1 MKVKKRLCMLLMML
15 FFTLGLVFSA
25 ACSNNPRPSEKQE
38 GPESGVYY
46 YDSDEGEYLVSLN
59 KGDQAVFTTTKLSVV
74 GTYSVEGS
82 TVTFNVPKSEQ
93 NGEDKAATFYAKLAD
108 NALTVTYEETE
119 CRFLKKV
126 MYSVAFET
134 GVGGGTLPDVS
145 VMNGKTI
152 AKPADPVREGYIF
165 LGWYADAEYQ
175 KLYNF
180 ESEAVTKD
188 TKIYARWTPT
198 VPGQTEYEIG
208 FDLNYEGAESV
219 ASIRTIGGKL
229 YNVTTPQREGYDF
242 GGWWVSPYND
252 PDKLSYACNADTV
265 FEENL
270 TLYAK
275 WLPKNTGSKL
285 AAPVITVKDTG
296 ISWTNTAA
304 ATYAF
309 EFAFVSE
316 DGTEQKLATGN
327 IGQTTSYAYDFS
339 SAKAGTYVVRVTSVA
354 SVSANNSDTSV
365 VYYINKGLA
374 RVSSFN
380 VSGDALI
387 FNAVPHAEKYLITV
401 DCGNKEHN
409 HTLFDNGTST
419 YYNFSNCEMQEGG
432 IKFTVTAVADG
443 YASST
448 SETFV
453 YERTLEAVSEFAFD
467 KETETLSW
475 KAVPS
480 AASYVVTIK
489 CGEKTEEINVG
500 GKTKISLKE
509 YAPAEGGI
517 QVSVYP
523 KTKGYNSPE
532 ASTYTYNKTAL
543 AAPSDIKILG
553 TTLTWSAVEGAVK
566 YEIRIG
572 NKTFMTEAAETTFD
586 LSSVDEDMG
595 WTTAKDY
602 RLSIRAYAAENSAA
616 ETSSWSDDIDIRYY
630 ALYSTLSYA
639 EGRLSWRHV
648 VGAELYEVKIN
659 DGNSQLV
666 DDGSNSAAI
675 TFTRSGENV
684 LSVRFFDGK
693 VWSDWATISVR
704 AYEVSFDSRLGNGV
718 EPVYKA
724 VGDPT
729 NFPEAKRAG
738 YNFGGWYNT
747 PSGAV
752 NGALYADEFFA
763 ETGDMMLYAYWTP
776 MSFKVTYDCGEG
788 NTIDK
793 EFGEVLYGREYTL
806 DVPTS
811 ADSSMVFMG
820 WYAEENGKGFRY
832 TDETG
837 KCFENKVWGVLDDVV
852 VKAYWQPL
860 LSFTKVSGGYSVVRN
875 KSVSSSLYVN
885 ITIPET
891 YRGADDAAPLPVV
904 IVDGSAFSSCTKL
917 ENIRIPNS
925 VTIIETTAFS
935 GCTSLKNVE
944 IYAVAGVVDPVYSS
958 VGGSV
963 IYKNP
968 RTSAVDLFYVPQGMT
983 GDANGAYVIPD
994 GVTNLPNKV
1003 FNKNIFAEVVISKG
1017 VLSIEE
1023 SAFYDCKKL
1032 KKVTCATGGTG
1043 ELVFRGDTF
1052 KSCSAL
1058 EEITL
1063 PARISEF
1070 NPDFFA
1076 SCSSLQKINLEEG
1089 ASNTYSSEDGLL
1101 FNKNKTELVYCPQG
1115 RAGRYEFA
1123 STVVSVAD
1131 KAFYK
1136 CKNLEEVVFNGWMQ
1150 SIGDS
1155 AFEGCSS
1162 IVKITFK
1169 GAANN
1174 EAVSLRIGEGAFRSC
1189 TMLTEVLFEANSRVT
1204 DLGAQ
1209 AFKGCVRLTQISF
1222 PASLTVIGA
1231 NAFEST
1237 KLASVIFA
1245 ENGNLTE
1252 IGASAFTT
1260 LPLAVLKF
1268 PASLQTIGESA
1279 FYQNQSLTSVEFAAD
1294 GADLTIGDYAFQ
1306 KCEKLES
1313 IAISK
1318 NVVGIGEGVFLD
1330 CKKLAEVTVDENNQ
1344 YFVTDDGVLF
1354 DKGYTRLLFYPAG
1367 KTGTFVLPEQMTSI
1381 GAGVFKEN
1389 EGLTGIKIGKNV
1401 TFIGKEAFKDCEN
1414 FETVE
1419 FEEGGTEELVLEE
1432 GAFRWC
1438 DALKPFTLPNRVK
1451 ALPAYFVCGND
1462 SLTNFVIPDSVESIG
1477 ESAFLGVPLENV
1489 IIPASVTF
1497 IDKGAFAS
1505 SPSNV
1510 TTPMTVVFEEGDK
1523 PLEVASP
1530 KISGSDSGIFSLNEL
1545 LTSVTLPK
1553 RLVNIGNKMFSS
1565 CKALTQITIPSGVT
1579 SVGLDPFRNSG
1590 IESVVFESSTDPER
1604 TVTFADGYYEESG
1617 SDWNPTVIN
1626 HGTFG
1631 DLVSLKNVTL
1641 PKGTTRIAD
1650 YMFCGCTSLE
1660 QITIPNTITNGTDG
1674 YYAVG
1679 RAAFKNCTALKTVD
1693 FETGGTGQITIG
1705 GNGYGKLNPNYTTI
1719 MQLANVG
1726 AFYGCGA
1733 LETINFPENLAD
1745 TKDPKGYDVAAISAA
1760 GMIFE
1765 NCAKLA
1771 NITVAK
1777 GTATDNYYYAE
1788 NGVLLCYKS
1797 GGENILLMCA
1807 PGATGKVVVPNTV
1820 TKISHL
1826 EFEKKY
1832 IDESDCRTVR
1842 VGFDFCESVT
1852 EIEFEAGGVA
1862 DLVID
1867 GNFSHNTAQYN
1878 GAFSN
1883 MKSLAKVTLPAR
1895 LTSLGGNAFAQ
1906 SSALAEVVFEED
1918 CRLTRIDEYA
1928 FYKTGFTEIVLPDSV
1943 KTLGGYLFKDS
1954 KLETITFPDTLD
1966 TLNFTFDGC
1975 KTLKTVNLTGDGSG
1989 DFKLNGGVVYKILK
2003 DDAGTVIGR
2012 ELAYYSYSKT
2022 DTAFEIPADVIKI
2035 QAVAFKDNPYLQT
2048 LTFENSTAALT
2059 ADKSNALVIGEAAF
2073 QGCTA
2078 LVSVK
2083 IPTRL
2088 TTVGRI
2094 AFAGCTKLAK
2104 VTFEEDCAL
2113 QTISEGMFH
2122 KCTALSSITIPKK
2135 ISAIDNGA
2143 FVASGLQTVTF
2154 AADGAKV
2161 QLYAE
2166 ASGYSTSTIPGS
2178 STSAKYGVFGNCTK
2192 LETVEFNNR
2201 LSGTAIPAYTFYSC
2215 GVLSALDKVTINDVG
2230 QYAFRDCKKLGDGVI
2245 DFSKLTTDT
2254 INTYAF
2260 YGCTSLTNITLSES
2274 VQTIDKYAFSKCTN
2288 LSKFVLPSSVQT
2300 INGYAFDGCTKLIFV
2315 ENISDTDEDVDAL
2328 KNVMYLNSY
2337 AFQNCKAL
2345 TSVDLSGFVGYDASH
2360 LGILYSS
2367 TFNGCTSLATVTLP
2381 SSLIEI
2387 GGSAFKGC
2395 TNLASLALPE
2405 TLETIGSSAFESCT
2419 SLETITLSSALKKIG
2434 SSAFKNCQAIT
2445 SLTLPESLETIDTS
2459 AFEGCANLASI
2470 NLEKVKYINQKAFK
2484 GCESLTFADLTG
2496 FVGYTSSTSYAGKL
2510 YNETFCNSG
2519 LTSFTFDNTDPDMT
2533 NVIPAR
2539 ITSFGTKLFSNTK
2552 LVRVTF
2558 EDSDAS
2564 LYLSTAFDSC
2574 AELVSVNFGT
2584 RQMSIPANA
2593 FKNCTSLGSISIGTG
2608 VSSLGKNA
2616 FSGCTNLTEVNIPTD
2631 GALKTVA
2638 ENVFTNM
2645 ANLQTVSFTGVGGTL
2660 TSIANNA
2667 FKGTGITEIEI
2678 PEGVTSI
2685 GKYAFQNCASLTK
2698 ISLPASLTSIGENAI
2713 DGCDKLSSID
2723 VAADNENFSFNDGA
2737 FYVET
2742 RVDETKVEV
2751 TLAMV
2756 LPSRPQGPFV
2766 VPERVTSISG
2776 YAFAD
2781 TSVSE
2786 VRFMNADTKLENYA
2800 FANAAKLEKVTLPA
2814 NLTEISAG
2822 AFMNSGLKEIVIPAN
2837 ITDIYASAFS
2847 GCSSLTSVTFEGE
2860 TIKIAKQAFKG
2871 CTAIEEIIL
2880 PAGTVLSD
2888 IEVFSGWTETQ
2899 TIRILLS
2906 ETEAGATWKTDWNK
2920 GCGAIIVW
2928 KTEEPQA

>member
-25 ACSNNPRPSEKQE
+25 ACSNNPRPSDKQE

-275 WLPKNTGSKL
+275 WLPKNTGNKL
-285 AAPVITVKDTG
+285 AVPVITVKDTG

-316 DGTEQKLATGN
+316 DGTEQKLESGN

-517 QVSVYP
+517 QVGVYP

-543 AAPSDIKILG
+543 AVPSDIKILG
-553 TTLTWSAVEGAVK
+553 TTLTWSAVEGAGK

-572 NKTFMTEAAETTFD
+572 NKAFMTEAAETTFD

-639 EGRLSWRHV
+639 EGRLSWRRV
-648 VGAELYEVKIN
+648 VGAKMYEVKIN
-659 DGNSQLV
+659 DGASQFV
-666 DDGSNSAAI
+666 EDGSNSAAI

-684 LSVRFFDGK
+684 LSVRFMDEKG
-693 VWSDWATISVR
+693 WSDWATISVR

-788 NTIDK
+788 NTVDK
-793 EFGEVLYGREYTL
+793 EFGEVLYGKEYTL
-806 DVPTS
+806 DVPVN

-820 WYAEENGKGFRY
+820 WYAEENGKGFQY
-832 TDETG
+832 TDATG
-837 KCFENKVWGVLDDVV
+837 KSIEVWGVLDDVV
-852 VKAYWQPL
+852 VKANWQPL

-875 KSVSSSLYVN
+875 KAVSSSLYVN

-1523 PLEVASP
+1523 PLEVAGP
-1530 KISGSDSGIFSLNEL
+1530 VKSLDFGVFFFNER
-1545 LTSVTLPK
+1545 LTSVKLPK
-1553 RLVNIGNKMFSS
+1553 RLINIADEMFSS
-1565 CKALTQITIPSGVT
+1565 CKNLKEITIPSGVT

-1760 GMIFE
+1760 GMVFE

-1777 GTATDNYYYAE
+1777 GAATDNYYYAE

-1807 PGATGKVVVPNTV
+1807 PGATGKVVVPNTI

-1826 EFEKKY
+1826 EFEKRY

-1852 EIEFEAGGVA
+1852 EIEFEAGGAA

-1867 GNFSHNTAQYN
+1867 GNFSYNTVQYN

-1883 MKSLAKVTLPAR
+1883 MKSLTKVTLPAR

-1918 CRLTRIDEYA
+1918 CRLSQIEQYA

-1966 TLNFTFDGC
+1966 TFNFTFDGC

-2094 AFAGCTKLAK
+2094 AFSGCTKLAT

-2315 ENISDTDEDVDAL
+2315 ENISDTDEDIDAL

-2345 TSVDLSGFVGYDASH
+2345 TGVDLSGFVGYDASH

-2405 TLETIGSSAFESCT
+2405 TLETIGSSAFEGCT

-2434 SSAFKNCQAIT
+2434 SSAFKNCTAIT
-2445 SLTLPESLETIDTS
+2445 SLTLPESLETIDSS

-2496 FVGYTSSTSYAGKL
+2496 FVGYGSPASYAGKL

-2519 LTSFTFDNTDPDMT
+2519 LISFTFDNTDPDMT

-2539 ITSFGTKLFSNTK
+2539 IKYFGSKLFSNTK
-2552 LVRVTF
+2552 LVRVSF
-2558 EDSDAS
+2558 EYSDES
-2564 LYLSTAFDSC
+2564 ISLSTAFDGC
-2574 AELVSVNFGT
+2574 AELSMVNLGSRKMIVSVG
-2584 RQMSIPANA
+2584 A
-2593 FKNCTSLGSISIGTG
+2593 FKNCASLGSISIGSGAT
-2608 VSSLGKNA
+2608 SIGKNA
-2616 FSGCTNLTEVNIPTD
+2616 FQGCVNLTEVSLPTD
-2631 GALKTVA
+2631 GALTKVA
-2638 ENVFTNM
+2638 DGVFTNM

-2660 TSIANNA
+2660 TSIDNNA

-2698 ISLPASLTSIGENAI
+2698 ISLPASLTSIGEDAI

-2766 VPERVTSISG
+2766 VPERVTSIAG

-2781 TSVSE
+2781 TNVSE

-2814 NLTEISAG
+2814 NLTEISEG

-2860 TIKIAKQAFKG
+2860 TVKIAKQAFKG
-2871 CTAIEEIIL
+2871 CTAIEEIVL

>member
-1 MKVKKRLCMLLMML
+1 MLLMML

-25 ACSNNPRPSEKQE
+25 ACSNNPRPSDKQE

-316 DGTEQKLATGN
+316 DGTEQKLESGN

-553 TTLTWSAVEGAVK
+553 TTLTWSAVEGAGK

-572 NKTFMTEAAETTFD
+572 NKAFMTEAAETTFD

-648 VGAELYEVKIN
+648 VGAKMYEVKIN
-659 DGNSQLV
+659 DGNSQFV
-666 DDGSNSAAI
+666 EDGSNSAAI

-684 LSVRFFDGK
+684 LSVRFMDEKG
-693 VWSDWATISVR
+693 WSDWATISVR

-820 WYAEENGKGFRY
+820 WYSEENGKGQQY
-832 TDETG
+832 TDGAG
-837 KCFENKVWGVLDDVV
+837 KSVEVWGVLDDVV

-860 LSFTKVSGGYSVVRN
+860 FSFMKVSGGYSVVRN

-885 ITIPET
+885 ITVPET

-925 VTIIETTAFS
+925 VTIIENTALS

-963 IYKNP
+963 VYKNP
-968 RTSAVDLFYVPQGMT
+968 KTSAVDLFYVPQGMT
-983 GDANGAYVIPD
+983 GDANGAYVVPD

-1003 FNKNIFAEVVISKG
+1003 FNKNIFTEVVISKG
-1017 VLSIEE
+1017 VLTIEE
-1023 SAFYDCKKL
+1023 SAFYECEKL

-1052 KSCSAL
+1052 KYCSAL

-1063 PARISEF
+1063 PARLSGF

-1101 FNKNKTELVYCPQG
+1101 FNQTKTELVYCPQG
-1115 RAGRYEFA
+1115 RVGKYEFA

-1150 SIGDS
+1150 SIGDG

-1162 IVKITFK
+1162 LVKITFK
-1169 GAANN
+1169 GAENN
-1174 EAVSLRIGEGAFRSC
+1174 EVVSLKIGEGAFRSC
-1189 TMLTEVLFEANSRVT
+1189 TRLTEVLFDAKSRVT
-1204 DLGAQ
+1204 DLGAE

-1222 PASLTVIGA
+1222 PASLTVIGD

-1237 KLASVIFA
+1237 KLSSVTFA
-1245 ENGNLTE
+1245 EKGNLTE
-1252 IGASAFTT
+1252 IGASAFTK
-1260 LPLAVLKF
+1260 LPLASLKF

-1313 IAISK
+1313 IAIPK

-1330 CKKLAEVTVDENNQ
+1330 CKKLASVTVDENNQ
-1344 YFVTDDGVLF
+1344 YFVTNDGLLF

-1367 KTGTFVLPEQMTSI
+1367 KTGTLTLPEQMTSI
-1381 GAGVFKEN
+1381 GAGVFKGN
-1389 EGLTGIKIGKNV
+1389 ESLTGIVIPENV
-1401 TFIGKEAFKDCEN
+1401 TFIGKEAFMNCEN
-1414 FETVE
+1414 LETVE
-1419 FEEGGTEELVLEE
+1419 FLTGGTQEELILEE
-1432 GAFRWC
+1432 GVFHWC
-1438 DALKPFTLPNRVK
+1438 HALTSVVNFPDRVK
-1451 ALPAYFVCGND
+1451 KIPDRFMQG
-1462 SLTNFVIPDSVESIG
+1462 TNKVTEFVIPDSVESIG
-1477 ESAFLGVPLENV
+1477 MMAFWATPFETVT
-1489 IIPASVTF
+1489 IPASVTF
-1497 IDKGAFAS
+1497 IGLGAFG
-1505 SPSNV
+1505 SNPAGV
-1510 TTPMTVVFEEGDK
+1510 TTSMTIVFEEGDK
-1523 PLEVASP
+1523 PL
-1530 KISGSDSGIFSLNEL
+1530 SLENAKVGPGTSALSNNYGVFEYNER

-1553 RLVNIGNKMFSS
+1553 RLTNISNKMFQYCS
-1565 CKALTQITIPSGVT
+1565 ALTQITIPSGVI
-1579 SVGLDPFRNSG
+1579 SVGLDPFKGSAV
-1590 IESVVFESSTDPER
+1590 ESVIFENSTDPER
-1604 TVTFADGYYEESG
+1604 AVIFADGYMTSG
-1617 SDWNPTVIN
+1617 SGAYDPDKYYGAFAQNTA
-1626 HGTFG
+1626 
-1631 DLVSLKNVTL
+1631 LKTVTL

-1650 YMFCGCTSLE
+1650 YMFYGCTSLE

-1705 GNGYGKLNPNYTTI
+1705 GNGYGKSNPNYTFI
-1719 MQLANVG
+1719 SSLLNVG

-1733 LETINFPENLAD
+1733 LETINFPENLASA
-1745 TKDPKGYDVAAISAA
+1745 KDPEGYDVAAISAA

-1765 NCAKLA
+1765 KCVSLA

-1852 EIEFEAGGVA
+1852 EIEFEAGGTA
-1862 DLVID
+1862 DLVIE

-2166 ASGYSTSTIPGS
+2166 ASSYSTSTIPGS

-2574 AELVSVNFGT
+2574 AELVSVNFGA

-2608 VSSLGKNA
+2608 VSSLGKDA

-2713 DGCDKLSSID
+2713 DGCAKLSSID

-2742 RVDETKVEV
+2742 RIDETKVEV

-2766 VPERVTSISG
+2766 VPERVTSIAG

-2822 AFMNSGLKEIVIPAN
+2822 AFTNSGLKEIVIPAN

-2860 TIKIAKQAFKG
+2860 AIKIAKQAFKG
-2871 CTAIEEIIL
+2871 CTAIEEIVL

-2906 ETEAGATWKTDWNK
+2906 ETEASATWKTDWNK

>member
-25 ACSNNPRPSEKQE
+25 ACSNNPRPSDKQE

-59 KGDQAVFTTTKLSVV
+59 KGDQAVFTTTKLSVE

-93 NGEDKAATFYAKLAD
+93 NGEDKTAIFYAKLAD

-134 GVGGGTLPDVS
+134 GAEGGTLPDVS

-152 AKPADPVREGYIF
+152 AKPDDPVREGYIF

-180 ESEAVTKD
+180 ETESVTGN
-188 TKIYARWTPT
+188 TKLYARWTPT
-198 VPGQTEYEIG
+198 VPGRTEYEIG

-252 PDKLSYACNADTV
+252 PDKLSYVYNADTV

-275 WLPKNTGSKL
+275 WLPKNTGNKL
-285 AAPVITVKDTG
+285 AVPVITVKDTG

-316 DGTEQKLATGN
+316 DGTEQKLESGN

-553 TTLTWSAVEGAVK
+553 TTLTWSAVEGAGK

-572 NKTFMTEAAETTFD
+572 NKAFMTEAAETTFD

-648 VGAELYEVKIN
+648 VGAKMYEVKIN
-659 DGNSQLV
+659 DGASLFV
-666 DDGSNSAAI
+666 EDGSNSAAI

-684 LSVRFFDGK
+684 LSVRFMDEKG
-693 VWSDWATISVR
+693 WSDWATIVVR

-738 YNFGGWYNT
+738 YNFSGWYNT

-776 MSFKVTYDCGEG
+776 MSFKVTYECGEG

-806 DVPTS
+806 AVPTS

-837 KCFENKVWGVLDDVV
+837 KSIEVWGVLDDVV

-904 IVDGSAFSSCTKL
+904 IVDGSAFSSCNKL

-925 VTIIETTAFS
+925 VTVIENTAFS
-935 GCTSLKNVE
+935 SCSSLKNVE

-983 GDANGAYVIPD
+983 GDENGAYVVPD

-1003 FNKNIFAEVVISKG
+1003 FNRNIFTEVIISKG

-1023 SAFYDCKKL
+1023 SAFYYCGNL
-1032 KKVTCATGGTG
+1032 KKVTCEAGGTG

-1101 FNKNKTELVYCPQG
+1101 FNKTKTELVYCPQG
-1115 RAGRYEFA
+1115 RVGKYEFA

-1150 SIGDS
+1150 SIGDG
-1155 AFEGCSS
+1155 AFEGCSAL
-1162 IVKITFK
+1162 VKITFK

-1189 TMLTEVLFEANSRVT
+1189 TGLTEVLFEANSRVT
-1204 DLGAQ
+1204 DLGVE
-1209 AFKGCVRLTQISF
+1209 AFKSCVRLTQISL
-1222 PASLTVIGA
+1222 PASLAVIGA

-1237 KLASVIFA
+1237 KLASVTFA

-1252 IGASAFTT
+1252 IGASAFAE

-1294 GADLTIGDYAFQ
+1294 GADLTLGDYAFQ
-1306 KCEKLES
+1306 GCEKIES
-1313 IAISK
+1313 IAIPE

-1330 CKKLAEVTVDENNQ
+1330 CKKLASVTVDENNQ

-1367 KTGTFVLPEQMTSI
+1367 KTGVFETPEQMTSI

-1523 PLEVASP
+1523 PLEVAGP
-1530 KISGSDSGIFSLNEL
+1530 VKSLDFGVFFFNER
-1545 LTSVTLPK
+1545 LTSVKLPK
-1553 RLVNIGNKMFSS
+1553 RLINIADEMFSS
-1565 CKALTQITIPSGVT
+1565 CKNLKEITIPSGVT

-1617 SDWNPTVIN
+1617 SSYNPTVIN

-1631 DLVSLKNVTL
+1631 DLVSLKTVTL

-1650 YMFCGCTSLE
+1650 YMFYGCTSLE

-1733 LETINFPENLAD
+1733 LETINFPENLASA
-1745 TKDPKGYDVAAISAA
+1745 KDPKGYDVAAISSA

-1918 CRLTRIDEYA
+1918 CRLTQIDQYA

-1943 KTLGGYLFKDS
+1943 KTLGEYLFKDS
-1954 KLETITFPDTLD
+1954 KLETVTFPDTLD
-1966 TLNFTFDGC
+1966 TFNFTFDGC

-2003 DDAGTVIGR
+2003 DDVGTVIGR

-2713 DGCDKLSSID
+2713 DGCAKLSSID

-2766 VPERVTSISG
+2766 VPERVTSIAG

-2814 NLTEISAG
+2814 NLTEISEG

-2860 TIKIAKQAFKG
+2860 TVKIAKQAFKG
-2871 CTAIEEIIL
+2871 CTAIEEIVL

>member
-1 MKVKKRLCMLLMML
+1 MLLMML

-25 ACSNNPRPSEKQE
+25 ACSNNPRPSDKQE

-134 GVGGGTLPDVS
+134 GVGGDVIPDVS
-145 VMNGKTI
+145 VMNGKTV

-198 VPGQTEYEIG
+198 VPGRTEYEIG

-252 PDKLSYACNADTV
+252 PDKLSYACNADTM

-275 WLPKNTGSKL
+275 WLPKNTGNKL

-316 DGTEQKLATGN
+316 DGTEQKLESGN

-401 DCGNKEHN
+401 DCENKEHN

-553 TTLTWSAVEGAVK
+553 TTLTWSAVEGAGK

-572 NKTFMTEAAETTFD
+572 NKAFMTEAAETTFD

-684 LSVRFFDGK
+684 LSVRFMDEKG
-693 VWSDWATISVR
+693 WSDWATISVR

-860 LSFTKVSGGYSVVRN
+860 LSFTKVSDGYSVVRN

-925 VTIIETTAFS
+925 VTVIENTAFS
-935 GCTSLKNVE
+935 SCSSLKNVE

-983 GDANGAYVIPD
+983 GDANGAYVVPD

-1003 FNKNIFAEVVISKG
+1003 FNRNIFTEVIISKG

-1023 SAFYDCKKL
+1023 SAFYYCGNL
-1032 KKVTCATGGTG
+1032 KKVTCEAGGTG
-1043 ELVFRGDTF
+1043 DLVFRGDTF

-1063 PARISEF
+1063 PARLSEF

-1101 FNKNKTELVYCPQG
+1101 FNKTKTELVYCPQG
-1115 RAGRYEFA
+1115 
-1123 STVVSVAD
+1123 S
-1131 KAFYK
+1131 
-1136 CKNLEEVVFNGWMQ
+1136 
-1150 SIGDS
+1150 
-1155 AFEGCSS
+1155 
-1162 IVKITFK
+1162 
-1169 GAANN
+1169 
-1174 EAVSLRIGEGAFRSC
+1174 
-1189 TMLTEVLFEANSRVT
+1189 
-1204 DLGAQ
+1204 
-1209 AFKGCVRLTQISF
+1209 
-1222 PASLTVIGA
+1222 
-1231 NAFEST
+1231 
-1237 KLASVIFA
+1237 
-1245 ENGNLTE
+1245 
-1252 IGASAFTT
+1252 
-1260 LPLAVLKF
+1260 
-1268 PASLQTIGESA
+1268 
-1279 FYQNQSLTSVEFAAD
+1279 
-1294 GADLTIGDYAFQ
+1294 
-1306 KCEKLES
+1306 
-1313 IAISK
+1313 
-1318 NVVGIGEGVFLD
+1318 
-1330 CKKLAEVTVDENNQ
+1330 
-1344 YFVTDDGVLF
+1344 
-1354 DKGYTRLLFYPAG
+1354 
-1367 KTGTFVLPEQMTSI
+1367 
-1381 GAGVFKEN
+1381 
-1389 EGLTGIKIGKNV
+1389 
-1401 TFIGKEAFKDCEN
+1401 
-1414 FETVE
+1414 
-1419 FEEGGTEELVLEE
+1419 
-1432 GAFRWC
+1432 
-1438 DALKPFTLPNRVK
+1438 
-1451 ALPAYFVCGND
+1451 
-1462 SLTNFVIPDSVESIG
+1462 
-1477 ESAFLGVPLENV
+1477 
-1489 IIPASVTF
+1489 
-1497 IDKGAFAS
+1497 
-1505 SPSNV
+1505 
-1510 TTPMTVVFEEGDK
+1510 
-1523 PLEVASP
+1523 
-1530 KISGSDSGIFSLNEL
+1530 
-1545 LTSVTLPK
+1545 
-1553 RLVNIGNKMFSS
+1553 
-1565 CKALTQITIPSGVT
+1565 
-1579 SVGLDPFRNSG
+1579 
-1590 IESVVFESSTDPER
+1590 
-1604 TVTFADGYYEESG
+1604 
-1617 SDWNPTVIN
+1617 
-1626 HGTFG
+1626 
-1631 DLVSLKNVTL
+1631 
-1641 PKGTTRIAD
+1641 
-1650 YMFCGCTSLE
+1650 
-1660 QITIPNTITNGTDG
+1660 
-1674 YYAVG
+1674 
-1679 RAAFKNCTALKTVD
+1679 
-1693 FETGGTGQITIG
+1693 TGG
-1705 GNGYGKLNPNYTTI
+1705 
-1719 MQLANVG
+1719 
-1726 AFYGCGA
+1726 C
-1733 LETINFPENLAD
+1733 FP
-1745 TKDPKGYDVAAISAA
+1745 P
-1760 GMIFE
+1760 
-1765 NCAKLA
+1765 
-1771 NITVAK
+1771 
-1777 GTATDNYYYAE
+1777 
-1788 NGVLLCYKS
+1788 
-1797 GGENILLMCA
+1797 
-1807 PGATGKVVVPNTV
+1807 
-1820 TKISHL
+1820 
-1826 EFEKKY
+1826 
-1832 IDESDCRTVR
+1832 
-1842 VGFDFCESVT
+1842 
-1852 EIEFEAGGVA
+1852 
-1862 DLVID
+1862 
-1867 GNFSHNTAQYN
+1867 
-1878 GAFSN
+1878 
-1883 MKSLAKVTLPAR
+1883 
-1895 LTSLGGNAFAQ
+1895 
-1906 SSALAEVVFEED
+1906 
-1918 CRLTRIDEYA
+1918 
-1928 FYKTGFTEIVLPDSV
+1928 
-1943 KTLGGYLFKDS
+1943 
-1954 KLETITFPDTLD
+1954 
-1966 TLNFTFDGC
+1966 
-1975 KTLKTVNLTGDGSG
+1975 
-1989 DFKLNGGVVYKILK
+1989 
-2003 DDAGTVIGR
+2003 
-2012 ELAYYSYSKT
+2012 
-2022 DTAFEIPADVIKI
+2022 
-2035 QAVAFKDNPYLQT
+2035 
-2048 LTFENSTAALT
+2048 
-2059 ADKSNALVIGEAAF
+2059 
-2073 QGCTA
+2073 
-2078 LVSVK
+2078 
-2083 IPTRL
+2083 
-2088 TTVGRI
+2088 
-2094 AFAGCTKLAK
+2094 
-2104 VTFEEDCAL
+2104 
-2113 QTISEGMFH
+2113 
-2122 KCTALSSITIPKK
+2122 
-2135 ISAIDNGA
+2135 
-2143 FVASGLQTVTF
+2143 
-2154 AADGAKV
+2154 
-2161 QLYAE
+2161 
-2166 ASGYSTSTIPGS
+2166 
-2178 STSAKYGVFGNCTK
+2178 
-2192 LETVEFNNR
+2192 
-2201 LSGTAIPAYTFYSC
+2201 
-2215 GVLSALDKVTINDVG
+2215 
-2230 QYAFRDCKKLGDGVI
+2230 
-2245 DFSKLTTDT
+2245 
-2254 INTYAF
+2254 
-2260 YGCTSLTNITLSES
+2260 
-2274 VQTIDKYAFSKCTN
+2274 
-2288 LSKFVLPSSVQT
+2288 
-2300 INGYAFDGCTKLIFV
+2300 
-2315 ENISDTDEDVDAL
+2315 
-2328 KNVMYLNSY
+2328 
-2337 AFQNCKAL
+2337 
-2345 TSVDLSGFVGYDASH
+2345 SVD
-2360 LGILYSS
+2360 
-2367 TFNGCTSLATVTLP
+2367 
-2381 SSLIEI
+2381 
-2387 GGSAFKGC
+2387 K
-2395 TNLASLALPE
+2395 
-2405 TLETIGSSAFESCT
+2405 
-2419 SLETITLSSALKKIG
+2419 
-2434 SSAFKNCQAIT
+2434 
-2445 SLTLPESLETIDTS
+2445 
-2459 AFEGCANLASI
+2459 
-2470 NLEKVKYINQKAFK
+2470 
-2484 GCESLTFADLTG
+2484 DLR
-2496 FVGYTSSTSYAGKL
+2496 
-2510 YNETFCNSG
+2510 
-2519 LTSFTFDNTDPDMT
+2519 
-2533 NVIPAR
+2533 NV
-2539 ITSFGTKLFSNTK
+2539 
-2552 LVRVTF
+2552 
-2558 EDSDAS
+2558 
-2564 LYLSTAFDSC
+2564 
-2574 AELVSVNFGT
+2574 
-2584 RQMSIPANA
+2584 
-2593 FKNCTSLGSISIGTG
+2593 
-2608 VSSLGKNA
+2608 
-2616 FSGCTNLTEVNIPTD
+2616 
-2631 GALKTVA
+2631 
-2638 ENVFTNM
+2638 
-2645 ANLQTVSFTGVGGTL
+2645 
-2660 TSIANNA
+2660 
-2667 FKGTGITEIEI
+2667 
-2678 PEGVTSI
+2678 
-2685 GKYAFQNCASLTK
+2685 
-2698 ISLPASLTSIGENAI
+2698 
-2713 DGCDKLSSID
+2713 
-2723 VAADNENFSFNDGA
+2723 
-2737 FYVET
+2737 
-2742 RVDETKVEV
+2742 
-2751 TLAMV
+2751 
-2756 LPSRPQGPFV
+2756 
-2766 VPERVTSISG
+2766 
-2776 YAFAD
+2776 
-2781 TSVSE
+2781 
-2786 VRFMNADTKLENYA
+2786 
-2800 FANAAKLEKVTLPA
+2800 
-2814 NLTEISAG
+2814 
-2822 AFMNSGLKEIVIPAN
+2822 
-2837 ITDIYASAFS
+2837 
-2847 GCSSLTSVTFEGE
+2847 
-2860 TIKIAKQAFKG
+2860 
-2871 CTAIEEIIL
+2871 
-2880 PAGTVLSD
+2880 
-2888 IEVFSGWTETQ
+2888 
-2899 TIRILLS
+2899 
-2906 ETEAGATWKTDWNK
+2906 
-2920 GCGAIIVW
+2920 
-2928 KTEEPQA
+2928 

>member
-1 MKVKKRLCMLLMML
+1 MLLMML

-25 ACSNNPRPSEKQE
+25 ACSNNPRPSDKQE

-93 NGEDKAATFYAKLAD
+93 NGEDKTAIFYAKLAD

-134 GVGGGTLPDVS
+134 GAEGGTLPDVS

-152 AKPADPVREGYIF
+152 AKPDDPVREGYIF

-180 ESEAVTKD
+180 ETESVTGN
-188 TKIYARWTPT
+188 TKLYARWTPT
-198 VPGQTEYEIG
+198 VPGRTEYEIG

-252 PDKLSYACNADTV
+252 PDKLSYVYNADTV

-275 WLPKNTGSKL
+275 WLPKNTGNKL
-285 AAPVITVKDTG
+285 AVPVITVKDTG

-316 DGTEQKLATGN
+316 DGTEQKLESGN

-553 TTLTWSAVEGAVK
+553 TTLTWSAVEGAGK

-572 NKTFMTEAAETTFD
+572 NKAFMTEAAETTFD

-648 VGAELYEVKIN
+648 VGAKMYEVKIN
-659 DGNSQLV
+659 DGASLFV
-666 DDGSNSAAI
+666 EDGSNSAAI

-684 LSVRFFDGK
+684 LSVRFMDEKG
-693 VWSDWATISVR
+693 WSDWATIVVR

-738 YNFGGWYNT
+738 YNFSGWYNT

-776 MSFKVTYDCGEG
+776 MSFKVTYECGEG

-806 DVPTS
+806 AVPTS

-837 KCFENKVWGVLDDVV
+837 KSIEVWGVLDDVV

-904 IVDGSAFSSCTKL
+904 IVDGSAFSSCNKL

-925 VTIIETTAFS
+925 VTVIENTAFS
-935 GCTSLKNVE
+935 SCSSLKNVE

-983 GDANGAYVIPD
+983 GDENGAYVVPD

-1003 FNKNIFAEVVISKG
+1003 FNRNIFTEVIISKG

-1023 SAFYDCKKL
+1023 SAFYYCGNL
-1032 KKVTCATGGTG
+1032 KKVTCEAGGTG

-1101 FNKNKTELVYCPQG
+1101 FNKTKTELVYCPQG
-1115 RAGRYEFA
+1115 RVGKYEFA

-1150 SIGDS
+1150 SIGDG
-1155 AFEGCSS
+1155 AFEGCSAL
-1162 IVKITFK
+1162 VKITFK

-1189 TMLTEVLFEANSRVT
+1189 TGLTEVLFEANSRVT
-1204 DLGAQ
+1204 DLGVE
-1209 AFKGCVRLTQISF
+1209 AFKSCVRLTQISL
-1222 PASLTVIGA
+1222 PASLAVIGA

-1237 KLASVIFA
+1237 KLASVTFA

-1252 IGASAFTT
+1252 IGASAFAE

-1294 GADLTIGDYAFQ
+1294 GADLTLGDYAFQ
-1306 KCEKLES
+1306 GCEKIES
-1313 IAISK
+1313 IAIPE

-1330 CKKLAEVTVDENNQ
+1330 CKKLASVTVDENNQ

-1367 KTGTFVLPEQMTSI
+1367 KTGVFETPEQMTSI

-1451 ALPAYFVCGND
+1451 ALPAYFVCEND

-1523 PLEVASP
+1523 PLEVAGP
-1530 KISGSDSGIFSLNEL
+1530 VKSLDFGVFFFNER
-1545 LTSVTLPK
+1545 LTSVKLPK
-1553 RLVNIGNKMFSS
+1553 RLINIADEMFSS
-1565 CKALTQITIPSGVT
+1565 CKNLKEITIPSGVT

-1726 AFYGCGA
+1726 AFYGCDA

-1760 GMIFE
+1760 GMVFE

-1777 GTATDNYYYAE
+1777 GAATDNYYYAE

-1807 PGATGKVVVPNTV
+1807 PGATGKVVVPNTI

-1826 EFEKKY
+1826 EFEKRY

-1852 EIEFEAGGVA
+1852 EIEFEAGGAA

-1867 GNFSHNTAQYN
+1867 GNFSYNTVQYN

-1883 MKSLAKVTLPAR
+1883 MKSLTKVTLPAR

-1918 CRLTRIDEYA
+1918 CRLTQIDQYA

-1966 TLNFTFDGC
+1966 TFNFTFDGC

-2094 AFAGCTKLAK
+2094 AFSGCTKLAT

-2260 YGCTSLTNITLSES
+2260 YGCTSL
-2274 VQTIDKYAFSKCTN
+2274 
-2288 LSKFVLPSSVQT
+2288 
-2300 INGYAFDGCTKLIFV
+2300 
-2315 ENISDTDEDVDAL
+2315 
-2328 KNVMYLNSY
+2328 
-2337 AFQNCKAL
+2337 
-2345 TSVDLSGFVGYDASH
+2345 
-2360 LGILYSS
+2360 
-2367 TFNGCTSLATVTLP
+2367 ATVTLP

-2405 TLETIGSSAFESCT
+2405 TLETIGSSAFEGCT

-2434 SSAFKNCQAIT
+2434 SSAFKNCTAIT
-2445 SLTLPESLETIDTS
+2445 SLTLPESLETIDSS

-2496 FVGYTSSTSYAGKL
+2496 FVGYGSPASYAGKL

-2519 LTSFTFDNTDPDMT
+2519 LISFTFDNTDPDMT

-2539 ITSFGTKLFSNTK
+2539 IKYFGSKLFSNTK
-2552 LVRVTF
+2552 LVRVSF
-2558 EDSDAS
+2558 EYSDES
-2564 LYLSTAFDSC
+2564 ISLSTAFDGC
-2574 AELVSVNFGT
+2574 AELSMVNLGSRKMIVSVG
-2584 RQMSIPANA
+2584 A
-2593 FKNCTSLGSISIGTG
+2593 FKNCASLGSISIGSGAT
-2608 VSSLGKNA
+2608 SIGKNA
-2616 FSGCTNLTEVNIPTD
+2616 FQGCVNLTEVSLPTD
-2631 GALKTVA
+2631 GALTKVA
-2638 ENVFTNM
+2638 DGVFTNM

-2660 TSIANNA
+2660 TSIDNNA

-2698 ISLPASLTSIGENAI
+2698 ISLPASLTSIGEDAI

-2766 VPERVTSISG
+2766 VPERVTSIAG

-2800 FANAAKLEKVTLPA
+2800 FANAAKLEKVMLPA
-2814 NLTEISAG
+2814 NLTEISEG
-2822 AFMNSGLKEIVIPAN
+2822 AFTNSGLKEIVIPAN

-2871 CTAIEEIIL
+2871 CTAIEEIVL

>member
-25 ACSNNPRPSEKQE
+25 ACSNNPRPSDKQE

-275 WLPKNTGSKL
+275 WLPKNTGNKL
-285 AAPVITVKDTG
+285 AVPVITVKDTG

-788 NTIDK
+788 NTVDK
-793 EFGEVLYGREYTL
+793 EFGEVLYGKEYTL
-806 DVPTS
+806 DVPVN

-820 WYAEENGKGFRY
+820 WYAEENGKGFQY
-832 TDETG
+832 TDATG
-837 KCFENKVWGVLDDVV
+837 KSIEVWGVLDDVV
-852 VKAYWQPL
+852 VKANWQPL

-875 KSVSSSLYVN
+875 KAVSSSLYVN

-1115 RAGRYEFA
+1115 RVGKYEFA

-1150 SIGDS
+1150 SIGDG
-1155 AFEGCSS
+1155 AFEGCSAL
-1162 IVKITFK
+1162 VKITFK

-1189 TMLTEVLFEANSRVT
+1189 TLLTEVLFDAKSRVT
-1204 DLGAQ
+1204 DLGAE
-1209 AFKGCVRLTQISF
+1209 AFKGCVRLTQISL

-1252 IGASAFTT
+1252 IGASAFTK

-1294 GADLTIGDYAFQ
+1294 GADLTLGDYAFQ
-1306 KCEKLES
+1306 ECEKIES
-1313 IAISK
+1313 IIIPE

-1330 CKKLAEVTVDENNQ
+1330 CKKLASVTVDENNQ

-1367 KTGTFVLPEQMTSI
+1367 KTGVFETPEQMTSI

-1523 PLEVASP
+1523 PLEVAGP
-1530 KISGSDSGIFSLNEL
+1530 VKSLDFGVFFFNER
-1545 LTSVTLPK
+1545 LTSVKLPK
-1553 RLVNIGNKMFSS
+1553 RLINIADEMFSS
-1565 CKALTQITIPSGVT
+1565 CKNLKEITIPSGVT

-1719 MQLANVG
+1719 MQLSNVG

-1733 LETINFPENLAD
+1733 LETINFPENLASA
-1745 TKDPKGYDVAAISAA
+1745 KDPKGYDVAAISSA

>member
-25 ACSNNPRPSEKQE
+25 ACSNNPRPSDKQE

-93 NGEDKAATFYAKLAD
+93 NGEDKTAIFYAKLAD

-134 GVGGGTLPDVS
+134 GAEGGTLPDVS

-152 AKPADPVREGYIF
+152 AKPDDPVREGYIF

-180 ESEAVTKD
+180 ETESVTGN
-188 TKIYARWTPT
+188 TKLYARWMPT
-198 VPGQTEYEIG
+198 APGRTEYEIG

-252 PDKLSYACNADTV
+252 PDKLSYVYNADTV

-285 AAPVITVKDTG
+285 ASPVITVKDTG

-788 NTIDK
+788 NTVDK
-793 EFGEVLYGREYTL
+793 EFGEVLYGKEYTL
-806 DVPTS
+806 DVPVN

-837 KCFENKVWGVLDDVV
+837 KSIEVWGVLDDVV

-925 VTIIETTAFS
+925 VTVIENTAFS
-935 GCTSLKNVE
+935 SCSSLKNVE

-983 GDANGAYVIPD
+983 GDANGAYVVPD

-1003 FNKNIFAEVVISKG
+1003 FNRNIFTEVIISKG

-1023 SAFYDCKKL
+1023 SAFYYCGNL
-1032 KKVTCATGGTG
+1032 KKVTCEAGGTG
-1043 ELVFRGDTF
+1043 DLVFRGDTF

-1063 PARISEF
+1063 PARLSEF

-1076 SCSSLQKINLEEG
+1076 SCSTLQKINLEEG

-1101 FNKNKTELVYCPQG
+1101 FNKTKTELVYCPQG
-1115 RAGRYEFA
+1115 RVGKYEFA

-1150 SIGDS
+1150 SIGDG
-1155 AFEGCSS
+1155 AFEGCSAL
-1162 IVKITFK
+1162 VKITFK

-1189 TMLTEVLFEANSRVT
+1189 TGLTEVLFEANSRVT
-1204 DLGAQ
+1204 DLGVE
-1209 AFKGCVRLTQISF
+1209 AFKSCVRLTQISL
-1222 PASLTVIGA
+1222 PASLAVIGA

-1237 KLASVIFA
+1237 KLASVTFA

-1252 IGASAFTT
+1252 IGASAFAE

-1294 GADLTIGDYAFQ
+1294 GADLTLGDYAFQ
-1306 KCEKLES
+1306 ECEKIES
-1313 IAISK
+1313 IIIPE

-1330 CKKLAEVTVDENNQ
+1330 CKKLASVTVDENNQ

-1367 KTGTFVLPEQMTSI
+1367 KTGVFETPEQMTSI

-1523 PLEVASP
+1523 PLEVAGP
-1530 KISGSDSGIFSLNEL
+1530 VKSLDFGVFFFNER
-1545 LTSVTLPK
+1545 LTSVKLPK
-1553 RLVNIGNKMFSS
+1553 RLINIADEMFSS
-1565 CKALTQITIPSGVT
+1565 CKNLKEITIPSGVT

-2260 YGCTSLTNITLSES
+2260 YGCTSL
-2274 VQTIDKYAFSKCTN
+2274 
-2288 LSKFVLPSSVQT
+2288 
-2300 INGYAFDGCTKLIFV
+2300 
-2315 ENISDTDEDVDAL
+2315 
-2328 KNVMYLNSY
+2328 
-2337 AFQNCKAL
+2337 
-2345 TSVDLSGFVGYDASH
+2345 
-2360 LGILYSS
+2360 
-2367 TFNGCTSLATVTLP
+2367 ATVTLP

-2574 AELVSVNFGT
+2574 AELVSVNFGA

-2593 FKNCTSLGSISIGTG
+2593 FKNCASLGSISIGSGAT
-2608 VSSLGKNA
+2608 SIGKNA
-2616 FSGCTNLTEVNIPTD
+2616 FQGCVNLTEVSLPTD
-2631 GALKTVA
+2631 GALTKVA
-2638 ENVFTNM
+2638 DGVFTNM

-2660 TSIANNA
+2660 TSIDNNA

-2698 ISLPASLTSIGENAI
+2698 ISLPASLTSIGEDAI
-2713 DGCDKLSSID
+2713 DGCAKLSSID

-2766 VPERVTSISG
+2766 VPERVTSIAG

-2781 TSVSE
+2781 TNVSE

-2814 NLTEISAG
+2814 NLTEISEG

-2860 TIKIAKQAFKG
+2860 TVKIAKQAFKG
-2871 CTAIEEIIL
+2871 CTAIEEIVL

>member
-602 RLSIRAYAAENSAA
+602 RLSIRAYAAETSSA

-639 EGRLSWRHV
+639 EGRLSWRRV
-648 VGAELYEVKIN
+648 VGAKMYEVKIN
-659 DGNSQLV
+659 DGASQFV
-666 DDGSNSAAI
+666 EDGSNSAAI

-684 LSVRFFDGK
+684 LSVRFMDEKG
-693 VWSDWATISVR
+693 WSDWATISVR

-788 NTIDK
+788 NTVDK
-793 EFGEVLYGREYTL
+793 EFGEVLYGKEYTL
-806 DVPTS
+806 DVPVN

-820 WYAEENGKGFRY
+820 WYAEENGKGFQY
-832 TDETG
+832 TDATG
-837 KCFENKVWGVLDDVV
+837 KSIEVWGVLDDVV
-852 VKAYWQPL
+852 VKANWQPL

-875 KSVSSSLYVN
+875 KAVSSSLYVN

-1189 TMLTEVLFEANSRVT
+1189 TMLTEVLFDAKSRVT
-1204 DLGAQ
+1204 DLGAE

-1523 PLEVASP
+1523 PLEVAGP
-1530 KISGSDSGIFSLNEL
+1530 VKSLDFGVFFFNER
-1545 LTSVTLPK
+1545 LTSVKLPK
-1553 RLVNIGNKMFSS
+1553 RLINIADEMFSS
-1565 CKALTQITIPSGVT
+1565 CKNLKEITIPSGVT

-1660 QITIPNTITNGTDG
+1660 RITIPNTITNGTDG

-1705 GNGYGKLNPNYTTI
+1705 GNGYGKSNPNYTTI
-1719 MQLANVG
+1719 MQLSNVG

-1733 LETINFPENLAD
+1733 LETINFPENLASA
-1745 TKDPKGYDVAAISAA
+1745 KDPKGYDVAAISSA

>member
-1 MKVKKRLCMLLMML
+1 MLLMML

-25 ACSNNPRPSEKQE
+25 ACSNNPRPSDKQE

-93 NGEDKAATFYAKLAD
+93 NGEDNAATFYAKLAD

-134 GVGGGTLPDVS
+134 GVGGDVIPDVS
-145 VMNGKTI
+145 VMNGKTV

-198 VPGQTEYEIG
+198 VPGRTEYEIG

-275 WLPKNTGSKL
+275 WLPKNTGNKL

-316 DGTEQKLATGN
+316 DGTEQKLESGN

-553 TTLTWSAVEGAVK
+553 TTLTWSAVEGAGK

-648 VGAELYEVKIN
+648 VGAKMYEVKIN
-659 DGNSQLV
+659 DGASLFV
-666 DDGSNSAAI
+666 EDGSNSAAI

-684 LSVRFFDGK
+684 LSVRFMDEKG
-693 VWSDWATISVR
+693 WSDWAPIVVR

-738 YNFGGWYNT
+738 YNFSGWYNT

-788 NTIDK
+788 NTVDK
-793 EFGEVLYGREYTL
+793 EFGEVLYGKEYTL
-806 DVPTS
+806 DVPVN

-820 WYAEENGKGFRY
+820 WYAEENGKGFQY
-832 TDETG
+832 TDATG
-837 KCFENKVWGVLDDVV
+837 KSIEVWGVLDDVV
-852 VKAYWQPL
+852 VKANWQPL

-875 KSVSSSLYVN
+875 KAVSSSLYVN

-1245 ENGNLTE
+1245 ENGKLTE
-1252 IGASAFTT
+1252 IGASAFTK
-1260 LPLAVLKF
+1260 LPIVALKF
-1268 PASLQTIGESA
+1268 PSSLEVIGESA
-1279 FYQNQSLTSVEFAAD
+1279 FYQNKSLTSVEFAAD

-1306 KCEKLES
+1306 ECEKVEN
-1313 IAISK
+1313 IAIPE
-1318 NVVGIGEGVFLD
+1318 NVVGIGDGVFLD

-1344 YFVTDDGVLF
+1344 YFVTNDGVLF

-1367 KTGTFVLPEQMTSI
+1367 KTGVFETPEQMTSI

-1401 TFIGKEAFKDCEN
+1401 TFIGKEAFRDCEN

-1462 SLTNFVIPDSVESIG
+1462 SLTSFVIPDSVESIG

-1505 SPSNV
+1505 SPSKV

-1523 PLEVASP
+1523 PLEVAGPVAS
-1530 KISGSDSGIFSLNEL
+1530 SDFGVFFLNER
-1545 LTSVTLPK
+1545 LTSVKLPK
-1553 RLVNIGNKMFSS
+1553 RLINIADEMFYS
-1565 CKALTQITIPSGVT
+1565 CKNLKEIIIPSGVT
-1579 SVGLDPFRNSG
+1579 SVGFNAFASSG
-1590 IESVVFESSTDPER
+1590 FETIVFEDSQDPER
-1604 TVTFADGYYEESG
+1604 TVTFADGYEETITEGGRPSYTNYYG
-1617 SDWNPTVIN
+1617 VFAQNT
-1626 HGTFG
+1626 
-1631 DLVSLKNVTL
+1631 SLKTVTL

-1760 GMIFE
+1760 GMVFE

-1777 GTATDNYYYAE
+1777 GAATDNYYYAE

-1807 PGATGKVVVPNTV
+1807 PGATGKVVVPNTI

-1826 EFEKKY
+1826 EFEKRY

-1852 EIEFEAGGVA
+1852 EIEFEAGGAA

-1867 GNFSHNTAQYN
+1867 GNFSYNTVQYN

-1883 MKSLAKVTLPAR
+1883 MKSLTKVTLPAR

-1918 CRLTRIDEYA
+1918 CRLTQIDQYA

-1989 DFKLNGGVVYKILK
+1989 EFKLNGGVVYKILK

-2012 ELAYYSYSKT
+2012 ELAYYSYSKN

-2094 AFAGCTKLAK
+2094 AFSGCTKLAT

-2315 ENISDTDEDVDAL
+2315 ENISDTDEDIDAL

-2345 TSVDLSGFVGYDASH
+2345 TGVDLSGFVGYDASH

-2405 TLETIGSSAFESCT
+2405 TLETIGSSAFEGCT

-2434 SSAFKNCQAIT
+2434 SSAFKNCTAIT

-2459 AFEGCANLASI
+2459 AFENCTNLASV

-2496 FVGYTSSTSYAGKL
+2496 FVGYGSPASYAGKL

-2519 LTSFTFDNTDPDMT
+2519 LISFTFDNTDPDMT

-2539 ITSFGTKLFSNTK
+2539 IKYFGSKLFSNTK
-2552 LVRVTF
+2552 LVRVSF
-2558 EDSDAS
+2558 EYSDES
-2564 LYLSTAFDSC
+2564 ISLSTAFDGC
-2574 AELVSVNFGT
+2574 AELSMVNLGSRKMIVSVG
-2584 RQMSIPANA
+2584 A
-2593 FKNCTSLGSISIGTG
+2593 FKNCASLGSISIGSGAT
-2608 VSSLGKNA
+2608 SIGKNA
-2616 FSGCTNLTEVNIPTD
+2616 FQGCVNLTEVSLPTD
-2631 GALKTVA
+2631 GALTKVA
-2638 ENVFTNM
+2638 DGVFTNM

-2660 TSIANNA
+2660 TSIDNNA

-2698 ISLPASLTSIGENAI
+2698 ISLPASLTSIGEDAI
-2713 DGCDKLSSID
+2713 DGCAKLSSID

-2766 VPERVTSISG
+2766 VPERVTSIAG

-2781 TSVSE
+2781 TNVSE

-2822 AFMNSGLKEIVIPAN
+2822 AFTNSGLKEIVIPAN

-2860 TIKIAKQAFKG
+2860 AIKIAKQAFKG
-2871 CTAIEEIIL
+2871 CTAIEEIVL

-2899 TIRILLS
+2899 TIRVLLS

>member
-693 VWSDWATISVR
+693 VWSDWAPISVR

-852 VKAYWQPL
+852 VKANWQPL

-875 KSVSSSLYVN
+875 KAVSSSLYVN

-925 VTIIETTAFS
+925 VTVIENTAFS
-935 GCTSLKNVE
+935 SCSSLKNVE

-983 GDANGAYVIPD
+983 GDANGAYVVPD

-1003 FNKNIFAEVVISKG
+1003 FNRNIFTEVIISKG

-1023 SAFYDCKKL
+1023 SAFYYCGNL
-1032 KKVTCATGGTG
+1032 KKVTCEAGGTG
-1043 ELVFRGDTF
+1043 DLVFRGDTF

-1063 PARISEF
+1063 PARLSEF

-1101 FNKNKTELVYCPQG
+1101 FNKTKTELVYCPQG
-1115 RAGRYEFA
+1115 RVGKYEFA

-1136 CKNLEEVVFNGWMQ
+1136 CQLLEEVVFNGWMQ
-1150 SIGDS
+1150 SIGDG
-1155 AFEGCSS
+1155 AFEGCSAL
-1162 IVKITFK
+1162 VKITFK

-1189 TMLTEVLFEANSRVT
+1189 TLLTEVLFDAKSRVT
-1204 DLGAQ
+1204 DLGAE
-1209 AFKGCVRLTQISF
+1209 AFKGCVRLTQISL

-1231 NAFEST
+1231 NAFERT
-1237 KLASVIFA
+1237 KLASVTFA

-1252 IGASAFTT
+1252 IGASAFTK

-1294 GADLTIGDYAFQ
+1294 GADLTLGDYAFQ
-1306 KCEKLES
+1306 ECEKIES
-1313 IAISK
+1313 IIIPE

-1330 CKKLAEVTVDENNQ
+1330 CKKLASVTVDENNQ

-1367 KTGTFVLPEQMTSI
+1367 KTGVFETPEQMTSI

-1477 ESAFLGVPLENV
+1477 ESAFLGVPLKNV

-1523 PLEVASP
+1523 PLEVAGP
-1530 KISGSDSGIFSLNEL
+1530 VKSLDFGVFFFNER
-1545 LTSVTLPK
+1545 LTSVKLPK
-1553 RLVNIGNKMFSS
+1553 RLINIADEMFSS
-1565 CKALTQITIPSGVT
+1565 CKNLKEITIPSGVT

-1760 GMIFE
+1760 GMVFE

-1777 GTATDNYYYAE
+1777 GAATDNYYYAE

-1807 PGATGKVVVPNTV
+1807 PGATGKVVVPNTI

-1826 EFEKKY
+1826 EFEKRY

-1852 EIEFEAGGVA
+1852 EIEFEAGGAA

-1867 GNFSHNTAQYN
+1867 GNFSYNTVQYN

-1883 MKSLAKVTLPAR
+1883 MKSLTKVTLPAR

-1918 CRLTRIDEYA
+1918 CRLTQIDQYA

-2315 ENISDTDEDVDAL
+2315 ENISDTDEDIDAL

-2345 TSVDLSGFVGYDASH
+2345 TGVDLSGFVGYDASH

-2405 TLETIGSSAFESCT
+2405 TLETIGSSAFEGCT

-2434 SSAFKNCQAIT
+2434 SSAFKNCTAIT
-2445 SLTLPESLETIDTS
+2445 SLTLPESLETIDSS

-2496 FVGYTSSTSYAGKL
+2496 FVGYGSPASYAGKL

-2519 LTSFTFDNTDPDMT
+2519 LISFTFDNTDPDMT

-2574 AELVSVNFGT
+2574 AELVSVNFGA

-2608 VSSLGKNA
+2608 VSSIGKDA

-2766 VPERVTSISG
+2766 VPERVTSIAG

>member
-1 MKVKKRLCMLLMML
+1 MLLMML

-25 ACSNNPRPSEKQE
+25 ACSNNPRPSDKQE

-316 DGTEQKLATGN
+316 DGTEQKLESGN

-553 TTLTWSAVEGAVK
+553 TTLTWSAVEGAGK

-572 NKTFMTEAAETTFD
+572 NKAFMPEAAETTFD

-648 VGAELYEVKIN
+648 VGAKMYEVKIN
-659 DGNSQLV
+659 DGNSQFV
-666 DDGSNSAAI
+666 EDGSNSAAI

-684 LSVRFFDGK
+684 LSVRFMDEKG
-693 VWSDWATISVR
+693 WSDWATISVR

-820 WYAEENGKGFRY
+820 WYSEENGKGQQY
-832 TDETG
+832 TDGAG
-837 KCFENKVWGVLDDVV
+837 KSVEVWGVLDDVV

-860 LSFTKVSGGYSVVRN
+860 FSFMKVSGGYSVVRN

-885 ITIPET
+885 ITVPET

-925 VTIIETTAFS
+925 VTIIENTALS

-963 IYKNP
+963 VYKNP
-968 RTSAVDLFYVPQGMT
+968 KTSAVDLFYVPQGMT
-983 GDANGAYVIPD
+983 GDANGAYVVPD

-1003 FNKNIFAEVVISKG
+1003 FNKNIFTEVVISKG
-1017 VLSIEE
+1017 VLTIEE
-1023 SAFYDCKKL
+1023 SAFYECEKL

-1052 KSCSAL
+1052 KYCSAL

-1063 PARISEF
+1063 PARLSGF

-1101 FNKNKTELVYCPQG
+1101 FNQTKTELVYCPQG
-1115 RAGRYEFA
+1115 RVGKYEFA

-1150 SIGDS
+1150 SIGDG

-1162 IVKITFK
+1162 LVKITFK
-1169 GAANN
+1169 GAENN
-1174 EAVSLRIGEGAFRSC
+1174 EVVSLKIGEGAFRSC
-1189 TMLTEVLFEANSRVT
+1189 TRLTEVLFDAKSRVT
-1204 DLGAQ
+1204 DLGAE

-1222 PASLTVIGA
+1222 PASLTVIGD

-1237 KLASVIFA
+1237 KLSSVTFA
-1245 ENGNLTE
+1245 EKGNLTE
-1252 IGASAFTT
+1252 IGASAFTK
-1260 LPLAVLKF
+1260 LPLASLKF

-1313 IAISK
+1313 IAIPK

-1330 CKKLAEVTVDENNQ
+1330 CKKLASVTVDENNQ
-1344 YFVTDDGVLF
+1344 YFVTNDGLLF

-1367 KTGTFVLPEQMTSI
+1367 KTGTLTLPEQMTSI
-1381 GAGVFKEN
+1381 GAGVFKGN
-1389 EGLTGIKIGKNV
+1389 ESLTGIVIPENV
-1401 TFIGKEAFKDCEN
+1401 TFIGKEAFMNCEN
-1414 FETVE
+1414 LETVE
-1419 FEEGGTEELVLEE
+1419 FLTGGTQEELILEE
-1432 GAFRWC
+1432 GVFHWC
-1438 DALKPFTLPNRVK
+1438 HALTSVVNFPDRVK
-1451 ALPAYFVCGND
+1451 KIPDRFMQG
-1462 SLTNFVIPDSVESIG
+1462 TNKVTEFVIPDSVESIG
-1477 ESAFLGVPLENV
+1477 MMAFWATPFETVT
-1489 IIPASVTF
+1489 IPASVTF
-1497 IDKGAFAS
+1497 IGLGAFG
-1505 SPSNV
+1505 SNPAGV
-1510 TTPMTVVFEEGDK
+1510 TTSMTIVFEEGDK
-1523 PLEVASP
+1523 PL
-1530 KISGSDSGIFSLNEL
+1530 SLENAKVGPGTSALSNNYGVFEYNER

-1553 RLVNIGNKMFSS
+1553 RLTNISNKMFQYCS
-1565 CKALTQITIPSGVT
+1565 ALTQITIPSGVI
-1579 SVGLDPFRNSG
+1579 SVGLDPFKGSAV
-1590 IESVVFESSTDPER
+1590 ESVIFENSTDPER
-1604 TVTFADGYYEESG
+1604 AVIFADGYMTSG
-1617 SDWNPTVIN
+1617 SGAYDPDKYYGAFAQNTA
-1626 HGTFG
+1626 
-1631 DLVSLKNVTL
+1631 LKTVTL

-1650 YMFCGCTSLE
+1650 YMFYGCTSLE

-1705 GNGYGKLNPNYTTI
+1705 GNGYGKSNPNYTFI
-1719 MQLANVG
+1719 SSLLNVG

-1733 LETINFPENLAD
+1733 LETINFPENLASA
-1745 TKDPKGYDVAAISAA
+1745 KDPEGYDVAAISAA

-1765 NCAKLA
+1765 KCVSLA

-1852 EIEFEAGGVA
+1852 EIEFEAGGAA
-1862 DLVID
+1862 DLVIE

-2166 ASGYSTSTIPGS
+2166 ASSYSTSTIPGS

-2574 AELVSVNFGT
+2574 AELVSVNFGA

-2928 KTEEPQA
+2928 KTEEPQV

>member
-1 MKVKKRLCMLLMML
+1 MLLMML

-134 GVGGGTLPDVS
+134 GGGGGTLPDVS

-285 AAPVITVKDTG
+285 ASPVITVKDTG

-509 YAPAEGGI
+509 YAPAESGI

-553 TTLTWSAVEGAVK
+553 TTLTWSAVEGAGK

-572 NKTFMTEAAETTFD
+572 NKAFMTEAAETTFD

-602 RLSIRAYAAENSAA
+602 RLSIRAYAAESSAA
-616 ETSSWSDDIDIRYY
+616 ETSSWSEDIDIRYY

-704 AYEVSFDSRLGNGV
+704 AYEVSFDSRLGNGL

-788 NTIDK
+788 NTVDK
-793 EFGEVLYGREYTL
+793 EFDEVLFGKEYTL
-806 DVPTS
+806 AVPTS
-811 ADSSMVFMG
+811 ADGSMGFIG

-832 TDETG
+832 TDEAG
-837 KCFENKVWGVLDDVV
+837 KSIEVWGVLDDVV

-875 KSVSSSLYVN
+875 KAISASLYVN

-904 IVDGSAFSSCTKL
+904 IVDGSAFSYCTKL

-994 GVTNLPNKV
+994 GVTNLPNKA
-1003 FNKNIFAEVVISKG
+1003 FNKNIFTEVVISKG

-1023 SAFYDCKKL
+1023 SAFYYCEKL

-1089 ASNTYSSEDGLL
+1089 QKLPYSSEDGIL
-1101 FNKNKTELVYCPQG
+1101 FNKTKTELVYCPQG

-1150 SIGDS
+1150 SIGDG

-1162 IVKITFK
+1162 LVKITFK
-1169 GAANN
+1169 GTANN

-1189 TMLTEVLFEANSRVT
+1189 TMLTEVVFEANSRVT

-1209 AFKGCVRLTQISF
+1209 AFKGCSRLTKIAL
-1222 PASLTVIGA
+1222 PASLAVIGA
-1231 NAFEST
+1231 NAFENT
-1237 KLASVIFA
+1237 KLSSVTFA
-1245 ENGNLTE
+1245 ENGKLAE
-1252 IGASAFTT
+1252 IGASAFTK
-1260 LPLAVLKF
+1260 LPIVALKF
-1268 PASLQTIGESA
+1268 PSSLETIGENA
-1279 FYQNQSLTSVEFAAD
+1279 FYQNKSLASVEFAAD
-1294 GADLTIGDYAFQ
+1294 GADLTIGNYAFQ
-1306 KCEKLES
+1306 ECEKLKS
-1313 IAISK
+1313 IAIPK
-1318 NVVGIGEGVFLD
+1318 NVVGIGDGVFGD
-1330 CKKLAEVTVDENNQ
+1330 CKNLATVTVDENNQ
-1344 YFVTDDGVLF
+1344 YFVTSDGVLF

-1367 KTGTFVLPEQMTSI
+1367 KTGTFELPEQVTTIGSGVFSNNKSLTSIKISKNVTSI
-1381 GAGVFKEN
+1381 GD
-1389 EGLTGIKIGKNV
+1389 
-1401 TFIGKEAFKDCEN
+1401 EAFLFCVNLEEVIFDLDTQGAQELVLGERIFNRCDSLTSLVLPDRIKALPDFFVSAN
-1414 FETVE
+1414 AALTDFVIPETVE
-1419 FEEGGTEELVLEE
+1419 TIGQY
-1432 GAFRWC
+1432 AFYGVSIENI
-1438 DALKPFTLPNRVK
+1438 T
-1451 ALPAYFVCGND
+1451 
-1462 SLTNFVIPDSVESIG
+1462 IPSSVTYIG
-1477 ESAFLGVPLENV
+1477 EIAFGGSSSSAKTPLN
-1489 IIPASVTF
+1489 
-1497 IDKGAFAS
+1497 
-1505 SPSNV
+1505 
-1510 TTPMTVVFEEGDK
+1510 VVFEDGDQ
-1523 PLEVASP
+1523 PLEVG
-1530 KISGSDSGIFSLNEL
+1530 KQLFFSNSRLQ
-1545 LTSVTLPK
+1545 SVTLPK
-1553 RLVNIGNKMFSS
+1553 RLTNISEKMFWS
-1565 CKALTQITIPSGVT
+1565 CPSLKQITIPSGVT
-1579 SVGLDPFRNSG
+1579 SVGIDAFKNTGLET
-1590 IESVVFESSTDPER
+1590 IVFEDSQDPER
-1604 TVTFADGYYEESG
+1604 TVTFADGYMTSG
-1617 SDWNPTVIN
+1617 DYGGPDSYYGVFVQNTA
-1626 HGTFG
+1626 
-1631 DLVSLKNVTL
+1631 LKSVTL

-1650 YMFCGCTSLE
+1650 YMFYGCTKLE

-1705 GNGYGKLNPNYTTI
+1705 GSGYGKSNPNYTFI
-1719 MQLANVG
+1719 GSLSNVG

-1733 LETINFPENLAD
+1733 LETINFPENLAG
-1745 TKDPKGYDVAAISAA
+1745 TKDPKGFDVAAISVT
-1760 GMIFE
+1760 GQIFE

-1777 GTATDNYYYAE
+1777 GTATDNYYYTA
-1788 NGVLLCYKS
+1788 NDVLLCYKS
-1797 GGENILLMCA
+1797 GDENILLMCA
-1807 PGATGKVVVPNTV
+1807 PGATGKVVVPNTI
-1820 TKISHL
+1820 TKISTL
-1826 EFEKKY
+1826 EKEY
-1832 IDESDCRTVR
+1832 IDESSCRTVR
-1842 VGFDFCESVT
+1842 VGFDFCASVT
-1852 EIEFEAGGVA
+1852 EIEFEAGGTA

-1867 GNFSHNTAQYN
+1867 GSFSYNTVQYN

-1883 MKSLAKVTLPAR
+1883 MKSLTKVTLPAR

-1918 CRLTRIDEYA
+1918 CRLTQIDQYA

-2166 ASGYSTSTIPGS
+2166 ASSYSTSTIPGS

-2519 LTSFTFDNTDPDMT
+2519 LTSFTFDNTDSDMT

-2574 AELVSVNFGT
+2574 AELVSVNFGA

-2608 VSSLGKNA
+2608 VSSIGKDA

-2766 VPERVTSISG
+2766 VPERVTSIAG

-2822 AFMNSGLKEIVIPAN
+2822 AFTNSGLKEIVIPAN

>member
-1 MKVKKRLCMLLMML
+1 MLLMML

-616 ETSSWSDDIDIRYY
+616 ETSSWSDDIDIRYD

-684 LSVRFFDGK
+684 LSVRFMDEKG
-693 VWSDWATISVR
+693 WSDWAPISVR

-788 NTIDK
+788 NTVDK
-793 EFGEVLYGREYTL
+793 EFGEVLYGKEYTL
-806 DVPTS
+806 DVPVN

-820 WYAEENGKGFRY
+820 WYAEENGKGFQY
-832 TDETG
+832 TDATG
-837 KCFENKVWGVLDDVV
+837 KSIEVWGVLDDVV
-852 VKAYWQPL
+852 VKANWQPL

-875 KSVSSSLYVN
+875 KAVSSSLYVN

-1510 TTPMTVVFEEGDK
+1510 TTPRTVVFEEGDK
-1523 PLEVASP
+1523 PLEVAGP
-1530 KISGSDSGIFSLNEL
+1530 VKSLDFGVFFFNER
-1545 LTSVTLPK
+1545 LTSVKLPK
-1553 RLVNIGNKMFSS
+1553 RLINIADEMFSS
-1565 CKALTQITIPSGVT
+1565 CKNLKEITIPSGVT

-1705 GNGYGKLNPNYTTI
+1705 GNGYGKSNPNYTFI
-1719 MQLANVG
+1719 SSLSNVG

-1733 LETINFPENLAD
+1733 LETINFPENLASA
-1745 TKDPKGYDVAAISAA
+1745 KDPKGYDVAAISSA

>member
-1 MKVKKRLCMLLMML
+1 
-15 FFTLGLVFSA
+15 
-25 ACSNNPRPSEKQE
+25 
-38 GPESGVYY
+38 
-46 YDSDEGEYLVSLN
+46 
-59 KGDQAVFTTTKLSVV
+59 
-74 GTYSVEGS
+74 
-82 TVTFNVPKSEQ
+82 
-93 NGEDKAATFYAKLAD
+93 
-108 NALTVTYEETE
+108 
-119 CRFLKKV
+119 
-126 MYSVAFET
+126 
-134 GVGGGTLPDVS
+134 
-145 VMNGKTI
+145 
-152 AKPADPVREGYIF
+152 
-165 LGWYADAEYQ
+165 
-175 KLYNF
+175 
-180 ESEAVTKD
+180 
-188 TKIYARWTPT
+188 
-198 VPGQTEYEIG
+198 
-208 FDLNYEGAESV
+208 
-219 ASIRTIGGKL
+219 
-229 YNVTTPQREGYDF
+229 
-242 GGWWVSPYND
+242 
-252 PDKLSYACNADTV
+252 
-265 FEENL
+265 
-270 TLYAK
+270 
-275 WLPKNTGSKL
+275 
-285 AAPVITVKDTG
+285 
-296 ISWTNTAA
+296 
-304 ATYAF
+304 
-309 EFAFVSE
+309 
-316 DGTEQKLATGN
+316 
-327 IGQTTSYAYDFS
+327 
-339 SAKAGTYVVRVTSVA
+339 
-354 SVSANNSDTSV
+354 
-365 VYYINKGLA
+365 
-374 RVSSFN
+374 
-380 VSGDALI
+380 
-387 FNAVPHAEKYLITV
+387 
-401 DCGNKEHN
+401 
-409 HTLFDNGTST
+409 
-419 YYNFSNCEMQEGG
+419 MQEGG

-925 VTIIETTAFS
+925 VTVIENTAFS
-935 GCTSLKNVE
+935 SCSSLKNVE

-983 GDANGAYVIPD
+983 GDANGAYVVPD

-1003 FNKNIFAEVVISKG
+1003 FNRNIFTEVIISKG

-1023 SAFYDCKKL
+1023 SAFYYCGNL
-1032 KKVTCATGGTG
+1032 KKVTCEAGGTG
-1043 ELVFRGDTF
+1043 DLVFRGDTF

-1063 PARISEF
+1063 PARLSEF

-1101 FNKNKTELVYCPQG
+1101 FNKTKTELVYCPQG
-1115 RAGRYEFA
+1115 RVGKYEFA

-1136 CKNLEEVVFNGWMQ
+1136 CQLLEEVVFNGWMQ
-1150 SIGDS
+1150 SIGDG
-1155 AFEGCSS
+1155 AFEGCSAL
-1162 IVKITFK
+1162 VKITFK

-1189 TMLTEVLFEANSRVT
+1189 TLLTEVLFDAKSRVT
-1204 DLGAQ
+1204 DLGAE
-1209 AFKGCVRLTQISF
+1209 AFKGCVRLTQISL

-1231 NAFEST
+1231 NAFERT
-1237 KLASVIFA
+1237 KLASVTFA

-1252 IGASAFTT
+1252 IGASAFTK

-1294 GADLTIGDYAFQ
+1294 GADLTLGDYAFQ
-1306 KCEKLES
+1306 ECEKIES
-1313 IAISK
+1313 IIIPE

-1330 CKKLAEVTVDENNQ
+1330 CKKLASVTVDENNQ

-1367 KTGTFVLPEQMTSI
+1367 KTGVFETPEQMTSI

-1523 PLEVASP
+1523 PLEVAGP
-1530 KISGSDSGIFSLNEL
+1530 VKSLDFGVFFFNER
-1545 LTSVTLPK
+1545 LTSVKLPK
-1553 RLVNIGNKMFSS
+1553 RLINIADEMFSS
-1565 CKALTQITIPSGVT
+1565 CKNLKEITIPSGVT

-1590 IESVVFESSTDPER
+1590 IESVVFENSTDPER

-1617 SDWNPTVIN
+1617 YGPNSIIIN

-1705 GNGYGKLNPNYTTI
+1705 GNGYGKSNPNYTFI
-1719 MQLANVG
+1719 SSLSNVG

-1733 LETINFPENLAD
+1733 LETINFPENLASA
-1745 TKDPKGYDVAAISAA
+1745 KDPKGYDVAAISSA

>member
-188 TKIYARWTPT
+188 TKIYACWTPT

-553 TTLTWSAVEGAVK
+553 TTLTWSAVEGAGK

-572 NKTFMTEAAETTFD
+572 NKAFMTEAAETTFD

-648 VGAELYEVKIN
+648 VGAKMYEVKIN
-659 DGNSQLV
+659 DGASLFV
-666 DDGSNSAAI
+666 EDGSNSAAI

-684 LSVRFFDGK
+684 LSVRFMDEKG
-693 VWSDWATISVR
+693 WLDWAPISVR

-793 EFGEVLYGREYTL
+793 EFGEALYGREYTL

-837 KCFENKVWGVLDDVV
+837 KSIEVWGVLDDVV

-925 VTIIETTAFS
+925 VTVIENTAFS
-935 GCTSLKNVE
+935 SCSSLKNVE

-983 GDANGAYVIPD
+983 GDANGAYVVPD

-1003 FNKNIFAEVVISKG
+1003 FNRNIFTEVIISKG

-1023 SAFYDCKKL
+1023 SAFYYCGNL
-1032 KKVTCATGGTG
+1032 KKVTCEAGGTG
-1043 ELVFRGDTF
+1043 DLVFRGDTF

-1063 PARISEF
+1063 PARLSEF

-1076 SCSSLQKINLEEG
+1076 SCSTLQKINLEEG

-1101 FNKNKTELVYCPQG
+1101 FNKTKTELVYCPQG
-1115 RAGRYEFA
+1115 RVGKYEFA

-1150 SIGDS
+1150 SIGDG
-1155 AFEGCSS
+1155 AFEGCSAL
-1162 IVKITFK
+1162 VKITFK

-1189 TMLTEVLFEANSRVT
+1189 TLLTEVLFDANSRVT
-1204 DLGAQ
+1204 DLGVE
-1209 AFKGCVRLTQISF
+1209 AFKSCVRLTQISL
-1222 PASLTVIGA
+1222 PASLAVIGA

-1237 KLASVIFA
+1237 KLASVTFA

-1252 IGASAFTT
+1252 IGASAFAE

-1294 GADLTIGDYAFQ
+1294 GADLTLGDYAFQ
-1306 KCEKLES
+1306 ECEKIES
-1313 IAISK
+1313 IIIPE

-1330 CKKLAEVTVDENNQ
+1330 CKKLASITVDENNQ

-1367 KTGTFVLPEQMTSI
+1367 KTGVFETPEQMTSI

-1523 PLEVASP
+1523 PLEVAGP
-1530 KISGSDSGIFSLNEL
+1530 VKSLDFGVFFFNER
-1545 LTSVTLPK
+1545 LTSVKLPK
-1553 RLVNIGNKMFSS
+1553 RLINIADEMFSS
-1565 CKALTQITIPSGVT
+1565 CKNLKEITIPSGVT

-1617 SDWNPTVIN
+1617 SSYNPTVIN

-1631 DLVSLKNVTL
+1631 DLVSLKTVTL

-1650 YMFCGCTSLE
+1650 YMFYGCTSLE

-1733 LETINFPENLAD
+1733 LETINFPENLASA
-1745 TKDPKGYDVAAISAA
+1745 KDPKGYDVAAISSA

>member
-648 VGAELYEVKIN
+648 VGAKMYEVKIN
-659 DGNSQLV
+659 DGASLFV
-666 DDGSNSAAI
+666 EDGSNSAAI

-684 LSVRFFDGK
+684 LSVRFMDEKG
-693 VWSDWATISVR
+693 WSDWATISVR

-793 EFGEVLYGREYTL
+793 EFGEALYGREYTL

-837 KCFENKVWGVLDDVV
+837 KSIEVWGVLDDVV

-925 VTIIETTAFS
+925 VTVIENTAFS
-935 GCTSLKNVE
+935 SCSSLKNVE

-983 GDANGAYVIPD
+983 GDANGAYVVPD

-1003 FNKNIFAEVVISKG
+1003 FNRNIFTEVIISKG

-1023 SAFYDCKKL
+1023 SAFYYCGNL
-1032 KKVTCATGGTG
+1032 KKVTCEAGGTG
-1043 ELVFRGDTF
+1043 DLVFRGDTF

-1063 PARISEF
+1063 PARLSEF

-1076 SCSSLQKINLEEG
+1076 SCSTLQKINLEEG

-1101 FNKNKTELVYCPQG
+1101 FNKTKTELVYCPQG
-1115 RAGRYEFA
+1115 RVGKYEFA

-1150 SIGDS
+1150 SIGDG
-1155 AFEGCSS
+1155 AFEGCSAL
-1162 IVKITFK
+1162 VKITFK

-1189 TMLTEVLFEANSRVT
+1189 TGLTEVLFEANSRVT
-1204 DLGAQ
+1204 DLGVE
-1209 AFKGCVRLTQISF
+1209 AFKSCVRLTQISL
-1222 PASLTVIGA
+1222 PASLAVIGA

-1237 KLASVIFA
+1237 KLASVTFA

-1252 IGASAFTT
+1252 IGASAFAE

-1294 GADLTIGDYAFQ
+1294 GADLTLGDYAFQ
-1306 KCEKLES
+1306 ECEKIES
-1313 IAISK
+1313 IIIPE

-1330 CKKLAEVTVDENNQ
+1330 CKKLASITVDENNQ

-1367 KTGTFVLPEQMTSI
+1367 KTGVFETPEQMTSI

-1523 PLEVASP
+1523 PLEVAGP
-1530 KISGSDSGIFSLNEL
+1530 VKSLDFGVFFFNER
-1545 LTSVTLPK
+1545 LTSVKLPK
-1553 RLVNIGNKMFSS
+1553 RLINIADEMFSS
-1565 CKALTQITIPSGVT
+1565 CKNLKEITIPSGVT

-1617 SDWNPTVIN
+1617 SSYNPTVIN

-1631 DLVSLKNVTL
+1631 DLVSLKTVTL

-1650 YMFCGCTSLE
+1650 YMFYGCTSLE

-1733 LETINFPENLAD
+1733 LETINFPENLASA
-1745 TKDPKGYDVAAISAA
+1745 KDPKGYDVAAISSA

-2616 FSGCTNLTEVNIPTD
+2616 FQGCVNLTEVSLPTD
-2631 GALKTVA
+2631 GALTKVA
-2638 ENVFTNM
+2638 DGVFTNM
-2645 ANLQTVSFTGVGGTL
+2645 ANLQTVSFTGAGGTL
-2660 TSIANNA
+2660 TSIDNNA

-2698 ISLPASLTSIGENAI
+2698 ISLPASLTSIGEDAI

>member
-1 MKVKKRLCMLLMML
+1 MLLMML

-553 TTLTWSAVEGAVK
+553 TTLTWSAVEGAGK

-572 NKTFMTEAAETTFD
+572 NKAFMTEAAETTFD

-648 VGAELYEVKIN
+648 VGAKMYEVKIN
-659 DGNSQLV
+659 DGASLFV
-666 DDGSNSAAI
+666 EDGSNSAAI

-684 LSVRFFDGK
+684 LSVRFMDEKG
-693 VWSDWATISVR
+693 WLDWAPISVR

-793 EFGEVLYGREYTL
+793 EFGEALYGREYTL

-837 KCFENKVWGVLDDVV
+837 KSIEVWGVLDDVV

-925 VTIIETTAFS
+925 VTVIENTAFS
-935 GCTSLKNVE
+935 SCSSLKNVE

-983 GDANGAYVIPD
+983 GDANGAYVVPD

-1003 FNKNIFAEVVISKG
+1003 FNRNIFTEVIISKG

-1023 SAFYDCKKL
+1023 SAFYYCGNL
-1032 KKVTCATGGTG
+1032 KKVTCEAGGTG
-1043 ELVFRGDTF
+1043 DLVFRGDTF

-1063 PARISEF
+1063 PARLSEF

-1076 SCSSLQKINLEEG
+1076 SCSTLQKINLEEG

-1101 FNKNKTELVYCPQG
+1101 FNKTKTELVYCPQG
-1115 RAGRYEFA
+1115 RVGKYEFA

-1150 SIGDS
+1150 SIGDG
-1155 AFEGCSS
+1155 AFEGCSAL
-1162 IVKITFK
+1162 VKITFK

-1189 TMLTEVLFEANSRVT
+1189 TGLTEVLFEANSRVT
-1204 DLGAQ
+1204 DLGVE
-1209 AFKGCVRLTQISF
+1209 AFKSCVRLTQISL
-1222 PASLTVIGA
+1222 PASLAVIGA

-1237 KLASVIFA
+1237 KLASVTFA

-1252 IGASAFTT
+1252 IGASAFAE

-1294 GADLTIGDYAFQ
+1294 GADLTLGDYAFQ
-1306 KCEKLES
+1306 ECEKIES
-1313 IAISK
+1313 IIIPE

-1330 CKKLAEVTVDENNQ
+1330 CKKLASITVDENNQ

-1367 KTGTFVLPEQMTSI
+1367 KTGVFETPEQMTSI

-1523 PLEVASP
+1523 PLEVAGP
-1530 KISGSDSGIFSLNEL
+1530 VKSLDFGVFFFNER
-1545 LTSVTLPK
+1545 LTSVKLPK
-1553 RLVNIGNKMFSS
+1553 RLINIADEMFSS
-1565 CKALTQITIPSGVT
+1565 CKNLKEITIPSGVT

-1617 SDWNPTVIN
+1617 SSYNPTVIN

-1631 DLVSLKNVTL
+1631 DLVSLKTVTL

-1650 YMFCGCTSLE
+1650 YMFYGCTSLE

-1733 LETINFPENLAD
+1733 LETINFPENLASA
-1745 TKDPKGYDVAAISAA
+1745 KDPKGYDVAAISSA

-1883 MKSLAKVTLPAR
+1883 MKSLAKVMLPAR

-1918 CRLTRIDEYA
+1918 CRLTQIDQYA

-1943 KTLGGYLFKDS
+1943 KTLGEYLFKDS
-1954 KLETITFPDTLD
+1954 KLETVTFPDTLD
-1966 TLNFTFDGC
+1966 TFNFTFDGC

-2003 DDAGTVIGR
+2003 DDVGTVIGR

-2035 QAVAFKDNPYLQT
+2035 QEVAFKDNPYLQT

-2059 ADKSNALVIGEAAF
+2059 TDKSNALVIGEAAF

-2094 AFAGCTKLAK
+2094 AFSGCTKLAT

>member
-25 ACSNNPRPSEKQE
+25 ACSNNPRPSDKQE

-134 GVGGGTLPDVS
+134 GVGGDVLPDVS
-145 VMNGKTI
+145 VMNGKTV

-553 TTLTWSAVEGAVK
+553 TTLTWSAVEGAGK

-572 NKTFMTEAAETTFD
+572 NKAFMTEAAETTFD

-602 RLSIRAYAAENSAA
+602 RLSIRAYAAETSSA

-639 EGRLSWRHV
+639 EGRLSWRRV
-648 VGAELYEVKIN
+648 VGAKMYEVKIN
-659 DGNSQLV
+659 DGASQFV
-666 DDGSNSAAI
+666 EDGSNSAAI

-684 LSVRFFDGK
+684 LSVRFMDEKG
-693 VWSDWATISVR
+693 WSDWATISVR

-788 NTIDK
+788 NTVDK
-793 EFGEVLYGREYTL
+793 EFGEVLYGKEYTL
-806 DVPTS
+806 DVPVN

-820 WYAEENGKGFRY
+820 WYAEENGKGFQY
-832 TDETG
+832 TDATG
-837 KCFENKVWGVLDDVV
+837 KSIEVWGVLDDVV
-852 VKAYWQPL
+852 VKANWQPL

-875 KSVSSSLYVN
+875 KAVSSSLYVN

-983 GDANGAYVIPD
+983 GDANGAYVVPD

-1003 FNKNIFAEVVISKG
+1003 FNRNIFTEVIISKG

-1023 SAFYDCKKL
+1023 SAFYYCGNL
-1032 KKVTCATGGTG
+1032 KKVTCEAGGTG
-1043 ELVFRGDTF
+1043 DLVFRGDTF

-1063 PARISEF
+1063 PARLSEF

-1101 FNKNKTELVYCPQG
+1101 FNKTKTELVYCPQG
-1115 RAGRYEFA
+1115 RVGKYEFA

-1136 CKNLEEVVFNGWMQ
+1136 CQLLEEVVFNGWMQ
-1150 SIGDS
+1150 SIGDG
-1155 AFEGCSS
+1155 AFEGCSAL
-1162 IVKITFK
+1162 VKITFK

-1189 TMLTEVLFEANSRVT
+1189 TLLTEVLFDAKSRVT
-1204 DLGAQ
+1204 DLGAE
-1209 AFKGCVRLTQISF
+1209 AFKGCVRLTQISL

-1231 NAFEST
+1231 NAFERT
-1237 KLASVIFA
+1237 KLASVTFA

-1252 IGASAFTT
+1252 IGASAFTK

-1294 GADLTIGDYAFQ
+1294 GADLTLGDYAFQ
-1306 KCEKLES
+1306 ECEKIES
-1313 IAISK
+1313 IIIPE

-1330 CKKLAEVTVDENNQ
+1330 CKKLASVTVDENNQ

-1367 KTGTFVLPEQMTSI
+1367 KTGVFETPEQMTSI

-1451 ALPAYFVCGND
+1451 ALPAYFVCEND

-1523 PLEVASP
+1523 PLEVAGP
-1530 KISGSDSGIFSLNEL
+1530 VKSLDFGVFFFNER
-1545 LTSVTLPK
+1545 LTSVKLPK
-1553 RLVNIGNKMFSS
+1553 RLINIADEMFSS
-1565 CKALTQITIPSGVT
+1565 CKNLKEITIPSGVT

-1590 IESVVFESSTDPER
+1590 IESVVFENSTDPER

-1617 SDWNPTVIN
+1617 YGPNSIIIN

-1705 GNGYGKLNPNYTTI
+1705 GNGYGKSNPNYTFI
-1719 MQLANVG
+1719 SSLSNVG

-1733 LETINFPENLAD
+1733 LETINFPENLASA
-1745 TKDPKGYDVAAISAA
+1745 KDPKGYDVAAISSA

-2698 ISLPASLTSIGENAI
+2698 ISLPASLTSIGEDAI

-2766 VPERVTSISG
+2766 VPERVTSIAG

-2781 TSVSE
+2781 TNVSE

-2814 NLTEISAG
+2814 NLTEISEG

-2860 TIKIAKQAFKG
+2860 TVKIAKQAFKG
-2871 CTAIEEIIL
+2871 CTAIEEIVL